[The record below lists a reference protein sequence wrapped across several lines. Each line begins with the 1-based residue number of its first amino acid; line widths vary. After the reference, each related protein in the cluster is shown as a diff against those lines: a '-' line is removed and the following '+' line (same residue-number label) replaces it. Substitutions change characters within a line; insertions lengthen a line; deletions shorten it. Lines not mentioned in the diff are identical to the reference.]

1 MRALVTGASGMLGA
15 RLVERLAADGWS
27 VRALVRDPRSAL
39 WLEALGARLVTGD
52 LCDSASLRGAA
63 TGCDAIFNAAA
74 AIGTGRDHEWFRRV
88 NVTGTAQLLAAAAT
102 AGSRLVHVS
111 STSVFGRH
119 RYGSSPTDERTS
131 LPELPAA
138 DAYGRSKQ
146 DAERLVLDAYAR
158 GRAWAAVVR
167 PPVMYG
173 RRDRQFAPRIGPVL
187 ERGLVPLVGG
197 GRTTLTL
204 VSADAVADGAIRAAA
219 SDCAGGCVFHLT
231 NDFDVTLAELVRFAE
246 RGLGHRIRTLRV
258 PLALGRAAFRVL
270 AAGLVAFGRRDLAPH
285 AAGLLQMLTRDNPF
299 SSERAR
305 RDLGWAPAIPP
316 AEGLAE
322 AFRWWKENR
331 GPAGNGTH
339 GSVARIQFARPGG
352 A

>member
-1 MRALVTGASGMLGA
+1 VRC
-15 RLVERLAADGWS
+15 AA
-27 VRALVRDPRSAL
+27 PP
-39 WLEALGARLVTGD
+39 
-52 LCDSASLRGAA
+52 
-63 TGCDAIFNAAA
+63 GCDAIFCRRR
-74 AIGTGRDHEWFRRV
+74 IGTGRDYERFRRV
-88 NVTGTAQLLAAAAT
+88 NVTGTAQLLAAAA
-102 AGSRLVHVS
+102 ASGSRLVHVS

-119 RYGSSPTDERTS
+119 RYHASPTDERTP

-146 DAERLVLDAYAR
+146 EAERLVLDAHAR
-158 GRAWAAVVR
+158 GQAWTAVVR

-219 SDCAGGCVFHLT
+219 SDGAGGRVFHLT

-246 RGLGHRIRTLRV
+246 RGLGQRIRTLRV

-322 AFRWWKENR
+322 AFRWWKEHR
-331 GPAGNGTH
+331 GL
-339 GSVARIQFARPGG
+339 GG

>member
-1 MRALVTGASGMLGA
+1 V
-15 RLVERLAADGWS
+15 V
-27 VRALVRDPRSAL
+27 P
-39 WLEALGARLVTGD
+39 GD
-52 LCDSASLRGAA
+52 LTDPESLRTAA
-63 TGCDAIFNAAA
+63 CGCDAIFNAAA
-74 AIGTGRDHEWFRRV
+74 AIGTGRDPEPFRRV
-88 NVTGTAQLLAAAAT
+88 NVTGTAHLLAAAAR

-111 STSVFGRH
+111 STSVFGRQ
-119 RYGSSPTDERTS
+119 RYGPSPTDEGTP

-146 DAERLVLDAYAR
+146 EAERLVLDAHAR

-187 ERGLVPLVGG
+187 ERGLVPLFGG

-219 SDCAGGCVFHLT
+219 CDRAGGRVFHLT
-231 NDFDVTLAELVRFAE
+231 NDFDLTVAELVRFAE
-246 RGLGHRIRTLRV
+246 RGLGHRIRTLPV

-270 AAGLVAFGRRDLAPH
+270 AAGLVAVGRRDLAPH

-305 RDLGWAPAIPP
+305 RDLAWAPAVPP
-316 AEGLAE
+316 AEGLAD
-322 AFRWWKENR
+322 AFRWWKESR
-331 GPAGNGTH
+331 G
-339 GSVARIQFARPGG
+339 SQIARPG
-352 A
+352 AA